1 MISGLLQKGLKK
13 NKIAEVDQLQF
24 YHMSSNFFSQYLKKN
39 KKKHTDSFFSVV
51 YFNLR
56 VEMLLKTL
64 PLVIN

>member
-24 YHMSSNFFSQYLKKN
+24 YHMSSNFFSQYLKKT
-39 KKKHTDSFFSVV
+39 KKHTDSFFSVV